1 MPSIPAALTLAT
13 LIATTPMS
21 VSADSFINNMT
32 SRAGL
37 PRCPA
42 IIGMA
47 AACGFDKV
55 ADQLADA
62 CSAYW
67 RRIYHLDEFDLSRP
81 IQKQSFDDI
90 HGMYAKNF
98 QEGVEWV
105 EGGTIECP
113 TVQRVATAQLTA
125 LRKALRD

>member
-1 MPSIPAALTLAT
+1 MPSLPTALTLAT
-13 LIATTPMS
+13 LIATTSMV
-21 VSADSFINNMT
+21 VSADSFLNNMT
-32 SRAGL
+32 SRDGL

-47 AACGFDKV
+47 AACGFDKI
-55 ADQLADA
+55 ADQLADV

-98 QEGVEWV
+98 HEGVEWV
-105 EGGTIECP
+105 TGGTIECS
-113 TVQRVATAQLTA
+113 TVQRVAPAQLDA